1 MRQWSAPIALSRF
14 KDHEVPECSGVYLL
28 LKSETDP
35 ACVLLIAP
43 AKNLRDAYI
52 RELHEAKENRP
63 VAGKGFVYFPAAHAA
78 REAEEFLAEY
88 KKRRRERP
96 LYNSGF

>member
-14 KDHEVPECSGVYLL
+14 KDHEVPECSGVYVLL
-28 LKSETDP
+28 QSETDP

-43 AKNLRDAYI
+43 AKNLREAYT
-52 RELHEAKENRP
+52 RELHETKENRP
-63 VAGKGFVYFPAAHAA
+63 VPGKGFVYFRAAHAA
-78 REAEEFLAEY
+78 QEADEFLGEY
-88 KKRRRERP
+88 KNRRGERP